1 MSEKDMTD
9 DISTSFKSISHPIR
23 VHILLMLAERMQDGY
38 AFGDLSRAL
47 SIESSGKLAFH
58 LDKLGDLLEQ
68 EDDGRYY
75 LNEKGRKAVQAI
87 QILGVRGDDN
97 SDFSQP
103 PDVKDVD
110 EINDEIN
117 HEDQVKL
124 DPLESYSFKR
134 MTFLNILYSLFFIAV
149 PSLFTF
155 FITEVFSITIEGR
168 QFISILAF
176 SFFTI
181 LGGIFFYFHARREK
195 SHQAMKDIGKSA
207 LLSFTSIAIV
217 GSVLIGRILSS
228 GGSIYPVIFWMILIY
243 CGVWVADAITKE
255 GIVPWQSI
263 LFIEFFKNWKNTVP
277 LVLLVIS
284 NYQFAERQIY
294 TEKLYASDGQGGLF
308 VYSSSSFFKS
318 SSEIG
323 VIAMSALLLSLFLMF
338 LLSSQKSSKLVVRKR
353 WLAVSFLLVVL
364 LLLMIF
370 LSMRVLYEAVFSI
383 SKSDGYFMLWIDIL
397 SAVLSLLVVYP
408 ARNLIES

>member
-23 VHILLMLAERMQDGY
+23 VHILLMLAEHMQDGY
-38 AFGDLSRAL
+38 AFGDISRAL

-58 LDKLGDLLEQ
+58 LDKLSDLLEQ
-68 EDDGRYY
+68 EDDGKYY

-110 EINDEIN
+110 EINNEIN
-117 HEDQVKL
+117 PEDQVKL

-134 MTFLNILYSLFFIAV
+134 MTFLNILYSLFFIAA
-149 PSLFTF
+149 PSIFILIITQSFSIDTYGRL
-155 FITEVFSITIEGR
+155 FITIFV
-168 QFISILAF
+168 F
-176 SFFTI
+176 SFFSI

-207 LLSFTSIAIV
+207 LLSFISIAIIV
-217 GSVLIGRILSS
+217 SRLLIGGTGLGIT
-228 GGSIYPVIFWMILIY
+228 VIIWMILIY
-243 CGVWVADAITKE
+243 CGVWVADTITKG
-255 GIVPWQSI
+255 GIVPWHSI
-263 LFIEFFKNWKNTVP
+263 LFIELFKNWKNTVP

-308 VYSSSSFFKS
+308 VYSSSSFYKS

-323 VIAMSALLLSLFLMF
+323 SIALSTLLFSIFLIFLF
-338 LLSSQKSSKLVVRKR
+338 SSQKASKLVVRKR
-353 WLAVSFLLVVL
+353 WLAVSFLLIALIL
-364 LLLMIF
+364 LGSF
-370 LSMRVLYEAVFSI
+370 LSKRVIYETIFSI
-383 SKSDGYFMLWIDIL
+383 SKSDGYFVLWIDIL

-408 ARNLIES
+408 ARNFIES